1 MSVTMTGGG
10 HKIQNFMRTSLV
22 SRPFRS
28 CSSSV
33 IRERAPPSSPPAPA
47 SSEAALLLTES
58 SRLMAMARLSA
69 SSSVR
74 ESLKLRKSDFSSPKS
89 EFPFQP
95 LSREEEEEPPPE
107 AVEEEEE
114 SPLRSMAVSA
124 ELPPLFEFREGGSVL
139 MPRRRGL
146 ASTG

>member
-1 MSVTMTGGG
+1 
-10 HKIQNFMRTSLV
+10 
-22 SRPFRS
+22 
-28 CSSSV
+28 
-33 IRERAPPSSPPAPA
+33 
-47 SSEAALLLTES
+47 
-58 SRLMAMARLSA
+58 MARLSA

-95 LSREEEEEPPPE
+95 LSREEEPPPE

-124 ELPPLFEFREGGSVL
+124 AELPPLLEFREGGSVL

-146 ASTG
+146 ASTS

>member
-1 MSVTMTGGG
+1 
-10 HKIQNFMRTSLV
+10 
-22 SRPFRS
+22 
-28 CSSSV
+28 
-33 IRERAPPSSPPAPA
+33 
-47 SSEAALLLTES
+47 
-58 SRLMAMARLSA
+58 MARLSA

-95 LSREEEEEPPPE
+95 LSREEEEPPPE

-124 ELPPLFEFREGGSVL
+124 AELPPLLEFREGGSVL

-146 ASTG
+146 TSTS